1 MINISPSTLSVI
13 AAALS
18 GERAFANATH
28 SRIEEA
34 LQSLLPGNTSTG
46 SIDLQ
51 PGEEYLVWSE
61 EDQDL
66 NTYSKFETLKAHI
79 EEETESYNEGRS
91 YDDRDAADMF
101 KIYIIR
107 RTLSLETERTTKV
120 TFS

>member
-51 PGEEYLVWSE
+51 PGEMYLIADTDL
-61 EDQDL
+61 EDQPEHFTSRSCLVD
-66 NTYSKFETLKAHI
+66 HI
-79 EEETESYNEGRS
+79 TTRQEEMEDEGRS
-91 YDDRDAADMF
+91 PRDFDDRYTV
-101 KIYIIR
+101 YIVR
-107 RTLSLETERTTKV
+107 KEVKTTTERRVVIDLK
-120 TFS
+120 